1 MERKPYLDG
10 LRGAAACMVL
20 FGHLWIALAS
30 PLVMLQGSSESAK
43 LLLSIAKFP
52 GVLWN
57 GNFGVCI
64 FFVLSGYVLSGL
76 IQKSPMSF
84 PAQVVRRYIRLALP
98 VLLTSIFAW
107 TLLAAGA
114 YHNKE
119 AGAIVGSWWFSA
131 WYQFRPSFL
140 DMIWRSLVTTFF
152 VGGAAIYNPNLWTMQ
167 PEFVGSFVVFLINAL
182 SGNRYVRTALLLL
195 MAVLADIRIDSY
207 LPLFAAGALLFEFE
221 VELTQLAK
229 NYSALAFA
237 ALASFGLY
245 LGVMQVAEHGLLL
258 EWYGWLPRISDDPN
272 NNVMHWH
279 GIGAILLTATTL
291 LAPFLQA
298 ALGSA
303 IGRYLGRISF
313 ILYLIQVPVIC
324 SLTSWVVIAMGEEPR
339 LLVVAVAG
347 VSTALVIFIISAAL
361 YHLVDGNSIR
371 VSRMVGQWFDSIQ
384 NKRARIRMKLRS
396 T

>member
-1 MERKPYLDG
+1 
-10 LRGAAACMVL
+10 MVL

-30 PLVMLQGSSESAK
+30 PLVMLQDSSESAK

-76 IQKSPMSF
+76 IQNSPMSF

-107 TLLAAGA
+107 ALLAAGA

-119 AGAIVGSWWFSA
+119 AGEIVGSWWFSA
-131 WYQFRPSFL
+131 WYQFPPSFL

-152 VGGAAIYNPNLWTMQ
+152 VGGAAIYNTNLWTMQ
-167 PEFVGSFVVFLINAL
+167 PEFVGSFLVFLISAF
-182 SGNRYVRTALLLL
+182 SHNRYVRTALLLL
-195 MAVLADIRIDSY
+195 WAVLADLRIDCY
-207 LPLFAAGALLFEFE
+207 LLLFAAGALLFEFE
-221 VELTQLAK
+221 AELTQLAK
-229 NYSALAFA
+229 NCPAIAFA
-237 ALASFGLY
+237 VLASFGVY

-258 EWYGWLPRISDDPN
+258 WWYGWLPRFSDDPN

-279 GIGAILLTATTL
+279 GLGAILLAATTL

-303 IGRYLGRISF
+303 VGRYLGRISF
-313 ILYLIQVPVIC
+313 VLYLIQVPVIC
-324 SLTSWVVIAMGEEPR
+324 SFASWVVIAMGEEPR

-347 VSTALVIFIISAAL
+347 VSTAVVIFVISTAI
-361 YHLVDGNSIR
+361 HRLVDGNSILI
-371 VSRMVGQWFDSIQ
+371 SRMVGQWLDSIQ
-384 NKRARIRMKLRS
+384 NKSIPMKLRS

>member
-1 MERKPYLDG
+1 MERKPYVDG

-30 PLVMLQGSSESAK
+30 PLVMIQGSSESAK
-43 LLLSIAKFP
+43 LLLTIAKLP

-76 IQKSPMSF
+76 IQKSSMSF
-84 PAQVVRRYIRLALP
+84 PAQVARRYIRLALP
-98 VLLTSIFAW
+98 VVLTSIFAW
-107 TLLAAGA
+107 ALLAAGA

-119 AGAIVGSWWFSA
+119 AGAVVGSSWLSG
-131 WYQFRPSFL
+131 WYQFPPSFL

-152 VGGAAIYNPNLWTMQ
+152 VGDATIYNPNLWTMQ
-167 PEFVGSFVVFLINAL
+167 PEFVGSFLVFLINAF
-182 SGNRYVRTALLLL
+182 SANRYVRTALLLL
-195 MAVLADIRIDSY
+195 WAVLADLRIDSY

-221 VELTQLAK
+221 AEMTHLAK
-229 NYSALAFA
+229 SCSALAFA

-245 LGVMQVAEHGLLL
+245 LGVMQVAQHGQFVW
-258 EWYGWLPRISDDPN
+258 WYSWLPQLSDDPN

-279 GIGAILLTATTL
+279 GLGAILLTATTL

-303 IGRYLGRISF
+303 VGRYLGRISF
-313 ILYLIQVPVIC
+313 VLYLIQIPVIC
-324 SLTSWVVIAMGEEPR
+324 SFTSWVVIAMGEEPK
-339 LLVVAVAG
+339 LLVIAVAG
-347 VSTALVIFIISAAL
+347 VSTALLIFLISTATYRL
-361 YHLVDGNSIR
+361 IDGNSIR
-371 VSRMVGQWFDSIQ
+371 ISRMLGQRLDSIQ
-384 NKRARIRMKLRS
+384 GKIARIPMKLRS

>member
-20 FGHLWIALAS
+20 FGHLWIALAT
-30 PLVMLQGSSESAK
+30 PLVMLEGSSESTK
-43 LLLSIAKFP
+43 LLLSIAKLP
-52 GVLWN
+52 GVLAN

-84 PAQVVRRYIRLALP
+84 PAQVVRRYVRLALP

-107 TLLAAGA
+107 ALLAAGA

-119 AGAIVGSWWFSA
+119 AGEVVGSWWFSA
-131 WYQFRPSFL
+131 LYQFPPSFL

-167 PEFVGSFVVFLINAL
+167 PEFAGSFLVFLINAL
-182 SGNRYVRTALLLL
+182 SHNRYVRTALLLL
-195 MAVLADIRIDSY
+195 WSVLADLHIDSY

-221 VELTQLAK
+221 AETQFTK
-229 NYSALAFA
+229 NYSAIAFA
-237 ALASFGLY
+237 VLASFGLY
-245 LGVMQVAEHGLLL
+245 LGVMQVADHGFLLW
-258 EWYGWLPRISDDPN
+258 WYGWLPRFSDDPN

-279 GIGAILLTATTL
+279 GLGAILLTAITL
-291 LAPFLQA
+291 RAPFLQI
-298 ALGSA
+298 ALGSGV
-303 IGRYLGRISF
+303 GRYLGRISF
-313 ILYLIQVPVIC
+313 VLYLIQVPVIC
-324 SLTSWVVIAMGEEPR
+324 SFTSWVVIAMGEDPR
-339 LLVVAVAG
+339 PLVIAVAS
-347 VSTALVIFIISAAL
+347 VSTAFVIFLISTAI
-361 YHLVDGNSIR
+361 YRLVDGNSIR
-371 VSRMVGQWFDSIQ
+371 ISQMLGQWLDSIQ
-384 NKRARIRMKLRS
+384 NKRVRIPMKLRS